1 MSDAVRAVTVGRA
14 IPLPG
19 NDIDT
24 DRIIPARYLKS
35 ITSAASSGGR
45 RSDATDGL
53 GEAAFIDARAAD
65 RAAGRTH
72 PLDDA
77 RYTGGSILLVGRN
90 FGCGSSR
97 EHAPQALQ
105 RFGIRALVGES
116 FAEIFAGNCTVLG
129 LPAVRAAAADL
140 ERLLELVGQH
150 PETEVT
156 VDLEAQTVTAG
167 ALQCPATLPD
177 GARHALVR
185 GTWDS
190 TTLLLANRDRIAAT
204 TARLPYLNAF
214 AER

>member
-35 ITSAASSGGR
+35 ITF
-45 RSDATDGL
+45 DGL
-53 GEAAFIDARAAD
+53 GEAAFIDARAAE

-72 PLDDA
+72 ALDDA
-77 RYTGGSILLVGRN
+77 RYAGASILLVGRN

-129 LPAVRAAAADL
+129 LPAVRAAAAGL
-140 ERLLELVGQH
+140 
-150 PETEVT
+150 T
-156 VDLEAQTVTAG
+156 
-167 ALQCPATLPD
+167 
-177 GARHALVR
+177 
-185 GTWDS
+185 
-190 TTLLLANRDRIAAT
+190 
-204 TARLPYLNAF
+204 
-214 AER
+214 

>member
-1 MSDAVRAVTVGRA
+1 MGRA

-35 ITSAASSGGR
+35 ITF
-45 RSDATDGL
+45 DGL

-65 RAAGRTH
+65 QAAGRTH

-77 RYTGGSILLVGRN
+77 RYGGGSILLVGRN

-129 LPAVRAAAADL
+129 LPAVRVAAADL
-140 ERLLELVGQH
+140 ERLQELIRQH
-150 PETEVT
+150 PETEVA

-167 ALQCPATLPD
+167 ALHCPATLPD
-177 GARHALVR
+177 GRATPWCAAP
-185 GTWDS
+185 GTPPPCCS
-190 TTLLLANRDRIAAT
+190 ANRDRIAAT

>member
-1 MSDAVRAVTVGRA
+1 MTTATRALTTGRA
-14 IPLPG
+14 IPMPG

-24 DRIIPARYLKS
+24 DRIIPARYLKNV
-35 ITSAASSGGR
+35 TF
-45 RSDATDGL
+45 DGL
-53 GEAAFIDARAAD
+53 GEAAFIDERAAERD
-65 RAAGRTH
+65 AGRTH
-72 PLDDA
+72 PLDDERWA
-77 RYTGGSILLVGRN
+77 GGSILVVGRN

-129 LPAVRAAAADL
+129 IPAVRAAAADV
-140 ERLLELVGQH
+140 ERLQALVAEQ

-156 VDLEAQTVTAG
+156 VDLEARQVAAG
-167 ALQCPATLPD
+167 ALNCSVDLPE
-177 GARHALVR
+177 GARLALVR

-204 TARLPYLNAF
+204 AGQLPYLGAF
-214 AER
+214 NN

>member
-24 DRIIPARYLKS
+24 DRIIPARYLKA
-35 ITSAASSGGR
+35 ITF
-45 RSDATDGL
+45 DGL
-53 GEAAFIDARAAD
+53 GEAAFIDERAAE

-72 PLDDA
+72 PLDDE
-77 RYTGGSILLVGRN
+77 RWTGGSILLVGRN

-116 FAEIFAGNCTVLG
+116 FAEIFSGNCTVLG
-129 LPAVRAAAADL
+129 IPAVRAAAADI
-140 ERLLELVGQH
+140 ERLQALVEQD
-150 PETEVT
+150 PSTEVT
-156 VDLEAQTVTAG
+156 VDLEAQAVTAG
-167 ALQCPATLPD
+167 DLQCPAALPE

-190 TTLLLANRDRIAAT
+190 TTLLLAGRDQIAAT
-204 TARLPYLNAF
+204 TANLPYLNAF
-214 AER
+214 AG

>member
-24 DRIIPARYLKS
+24 DRIIPARYLKA
-35 ITSAASSGGR
+35 ITF
-45 RSDATDGL
+45 DGL
-53 GEAAFIDARAAD
+53 GEAAFIDERAAEQ
-65 RAAGRTH
+65 AAGRTH

-77 RYTGGSILLVGRN
+77 RFAGGSILLVGRN

-105 RFGIRALVGES
+105 RYGIRALVGES

-129 LPAVRAAAADL
+129 IPAVRAAAADI
-140 ERLLELVGQH
+140 ERLQELVVQH

-156 VDLEAQTVTAG
+156 IDLEAQTVNAG
-167 ALQCPATLPD
+167 DLQCAATLPA

-190 TTLLLANRDRIAAT
+190 TTLLLANRDRIAA
-204 TARLPYLNAF
+204 AAGRLPYLDAF
-214 AER
+214 AG

>member
-1 MSDAVRAVTVGRA
+1 VEPFSKLTGIVA
-14 IPLPG
+14 PLDRV
-19 NDIDT
+19 NVDT
-24 DRIIPARYLKS
+24 DQVIPAVYLKR
-35 ITSAASSGGR
+35 IERTGFGR
-45 RSDATDGL
+45 FLFATWRFNDDGSPKPDFML
-53 GEAAFIDARAAD
+53 N
-65 RAAGRTH
+65 H
-72 PLDDA
+72 PV
-77 RYTGGSILLVGRN
+77 YKEGSILIAGRN

-105 RFGIRALVGES
+105 RFGIRTLVGES

-129 LPAVRAAAADL
+129 LPAVRVAAADL
-140 ERLLELVGQH
+140 ERLQELVRQH
-150 PETEVT
+150 PETEVA

-167 ALQCPATLPD
+167 ALHCPATLPD

>member
-35 ITSAASSGGR
+35 ITF
-45 RSDATDGL
+45 DGL

-77 RYTGGSILLVGRN
+77 RYAGASILLVGRN

-129 LPAVRAAAADL
+129 LPAVRAAAADI

-167 ALQCPATLPD
+167 DLQCPATLPD

-204 TARLPYLNAF
+204 TARLPYLGAF
-214 AER
+214 AG

>member
-35 ITSAASSGGR
+35 ITF
-45 RSDATDGL
+45 DGL
-53 GEAAFIDARAAD
+53 GDAAFIDERAAERD
-65 RAAGRTH
+65 AGRTH
-72 PLDDA
+72 RLDDA
-77 RYTGGSILLVGRN
+77 RFAGGSVLLVGRN

-129 LPAVRAAAADL
+129 IPAVRAAAGDL
-140 ERLLELVGQH
+140 ERLQALVERH

-156 VDLEAQTVTAG
+156 VDLKAQTVSAG
-167 ALQCPATLPD
+167 GLRCAVNLPD

-190 TTLLLANRDRIAAT
+190 ITLLLANRDRIADTA
-204 TARLPYLNAF
+204 ARLPYLNAF
-214 AER
+214 AG

>member
-24 DRIIPARYLKS
+24 DRIIPARYLKA
-35 ITSAASSGGR
+35 ITF
-45 RSDATDGL
+45 DGL
-53 GEAAFIDARAAD
+53 GEAAFIDERAAE
-65 RAAGRTH
+65 RGAGRTH
-72 PLDDA
+72 RFDDE
-77 RYTGGSILLVGRN
+77 RWTGGSILLVGRN

-116 FAEIFAGNCTVLG
+116 FAEIFSGNCTVLG
-129 LPAVRAAAADL
+129 IPAVRAAAADI
-140 ERLLELVGQH
+140 ERLQALVEQD
-150 PETEVT
+150 PATEVT
-156 VDLEAQTVTAG
+156 VDLEAQTVSAG
-167 ALQCPATLPD
+167 ALQCPATLPE

-190 TTLLLANRDRIAAT
+190 TTLLLAGRDRIAAT
-204 TARLPYLNAF
+204 TANLPYLNAF
-214 AER
+214 AG

>member
-35 ITSAASSGGR
+35 ITF
-45 RSDATDGL
+45 DGL
-53 GEAAFIDARAAD
+53 GEAAFIDARAAE

-72 PLDDA
+72 ALDDA
-77 RYTGGSILLVGRN
+77 RYAGASILLVGRN

-129 LPAVRAAAADL
+129 LPAVRAAAADI

-167 ALQCPATLPD
+167 AIC
-177 GARHALVR
+177 
-185 GTWDS
+185 S
-190 TTLLLANRDRIAAT
+190 
-204 TARLPYLNAF
+204 ARLPCRTGRATPWCAAPGTPPRCCSPIATASPPPRPGSPTSTPSPANFRTQVDTAL
-214 AER
+214 

>member
-1 MSDAVRAVTVGRA
+1 MSDAIRAVTTGRV

-24 DRIIPARYLKS
+24 DRIIPARYLKA
-35 ITSAASSGGR
+35 ITF
-45 RSDATDGL
+45 DGL
-53 GEAAFIDARAAD
+53 GEGAFIDERAAERD
-65 RAAGRTH
+65 AGRTH
-72 PLDDA
+72 PFDDA
-77 RYTGGSILLVGRN
+77 RWAGGSILLVGRN

-116 FAEIFAGNCTVLG
+116 FAEIFSGNCTVLG
-129 LPAVRAAAADL
+129 IPAVRAAGADI
-140 ERLLELVGQH
+140 ERLQALVQQD
-150 PETEVT
+150 PALEVT

-167 ALQCPATLPD
+167 DLQCPATLPE

-190 TTLLLANRDRIAAT
+190 TTLLLAGRNQIAAT
-204 TARLPYLNAF
+204 AARLPYLNAF
-214 AER
+214 AG

>member
-1 MSDAVRAVTVGRA
+1 MNDAVRAVTVGRA

-24 DRIIPARYLKS
+24 DRIIPARYLKA
-35 ITSAASSGGR
+35 ITF
-45 RSDATDGL
+45 DGL
-53 GEAAFIDARAAD
+53 GEAAFIDERAAEQ
-65 RAAGRTH
+65 AAGRTH

-77 RYTGGSILLVGRN
+77 RYAGGSILVVGRN

-105 RFGIRALVGES
+105 RYGIRALVGES

-129 LPAVRAAAADL
+129 IPAVRAAAADI
-140 ERLLELVGQH
+140 ERLQELVRQH
-150 PETEVT
+150 PETDLVT
-156 VDLEAQTVTAG
+156 VDLEARTVTAG
-167 ALQCPATLPD
+167 DLQCPATLPE
-177 GARHALVR
+177 GARHAMVR

-204 TARLPYLNAF
+204 AGRLPYLEAF
-214 AER
+214 AG

>member
-1 MSDAVRAVTVGRA
+1 MNDAVRAVTVGRA

-24 DRIIPARYLKS
+24 DRIIPARYLKA
-35 ITSAASSGGR
+35 ITF
-45 RSDATDGL
+45 DGL
-53 GEAAFIDARAAD
+53 GEAAFIDERAAD
-65 RAAGRTH
+65 QAAGRTH

-77 RYTGGSILLVGRN
+77 RWAGGSILVVGRN

-105 RFGIRALVGES
+105 RYGIRALVGES

-129 LPAVRAAAADL
+129 IPAVRAAAADI
-140 ERLLELVGQH
+140 ERLQELVGQH

-156 VDLEAQTVTAG
+156 VDLEARTVAAG
-167 ALQCPATLPD
+167 DLQCPATLPE
-177 GARHALVR
+177 GARHAMVR

-204 TARLPYLNAF
+204 AGRLPYLDAF
-214 AER
+214 AG

>member
-1 MSDAVRAVTVGRA
+1 MSDAVRAVTTGRA

-35 ITSAASSGGR
+35 ITF
-45 RSDATDGL
+45 DGL
-53 GEAAFIDARAAD
+53 GEAAFIDERAAERD
-65 RAAGRTH
+65 AGRTH
-72 PLDDA
+72 RFDDERFA
-77 RYTGGSILLVGRN
+77 GGSILLVGRN

-116 FAEIFAGNCTVLG
+116 FAEIFSGNCTVLG
-129 LPAVRAAAADL
+129 LPAVRAAAADI
-140 ERLLELVGQH
+140 ERLQALVEQD
-150 PETEVT
+150 PSTEVT

-167 ALQCPATLPD
+167 ALQCPATLPE

-190 TTLLLANRDRIAAT
+190 TTLLLAGRDRIAAT
-204 TARLPYLNAF
+204 ADNLPYLNAF
-214 AER
+214 AG

>member
-35 ITSAASSGGR
+35 ITF
-45 RSDATDGL
+45 DGL
-53 GEAAFIDARAAD
+53 GEAAFIDARAAE

-72 PLDDA
+72 ALDDA
-77 RYTGGSILLVGRN
+77 RYAGASILLVGRN

-129 LPAVRAAAADL
+129 LPAVRAAAADSSACWSWSGST
-140 ERLLELVGQH
+140 RR
-150 PETEVT
+150 PVT
-156 VDLEAQTVTAG
+156 VAG
-167 ALQCPATLPD
+167 GADRHRRGSQCPATLPD

-185 GTWDS
+185 AGTA
-190 TTLLLANRDRIAAT
+190 TTLLLARGIARQHDRRVT
-204 TARLPYLNAF
+204 SEGMTAGA
-214 AER
+214 

>member
-1 MSDAVRAVTVGRA
+1 MNDAVRAVTVGRA

-24 DRIIPARYLKS
+24 DRIIPARYLKA
-35 ITSAASSGGR
+35 ITF
-45 RSDATDGL
+45 DGL
-53 GEAAFIDARAAD
+53 GEAAFIDERAAD
-65 RAAGRTH
+65 QAAGRTH

-77 RYTGGSILLVGRN
+77 RWAGGSILVVGRN

-105 RFGIRALVGES
+105 RYGIRALVGES

-129 LPAVRAAAADL
+129 IPAVRAAAADI
-140 ERLLELVGQH
+140 ERLQELVGQH

-156 VDLEAQTVTAG
+156 VDLEARTVAAG
-167 ALQCPATLPD
+167 GLQCPATLPE
-177 GARHALVR
+177 GARHAMVR

-204 TARLPYLNAF
+204 AGRLPYLDAF
-214 AER
+214 AG

>member
-1 MSDAVRAVTVGRA
+1 MSEARRAVTTGRA
-14 IPLPG
+14 IPMPG

-24 DRIIPARYLKS
+24 DRIIPARYLKQV
-35 ITSAASSGGR
+35 TF
-45 RSDATDGL
+45 DGL
-53 GEAAFIDARAAD
+53 GEAAFIDERAAD

-72 PLDDA
+72 PFDDPRFA
-77 RYTGGSILLVGRN
+77 GGSILLVGRN

-129 LPAVRAAAADL
+129 IPAVRAAGADL
-140 ERLLELVGQH
+140 ERLQALVAAD
-150 PETEVT
+150 PATEVT
-156 VDLEAQTVTAG
+156 VDLEGGQVSAG
-167 ALQCPATLPD
+167 PLRCAARLPE

-190 TTLLLANRDRIAAT
+190 TTLLLANRERIRAAA
-204 TARLPYLNAF
+204 ARLPYLNAF
-214 AER
+214 AG